1 MQAKQNKQESL
12 LLHGEAT
19 SAAIVGIAGG
29 EYKVAEPSATEVAYF
44 ASTEGIV
51 HVFDFDYSSVNN
63 YTTRL
68 AQNNMY
74 CCPCCLPC
82 WFGCFKQNTI
92 DAIQARHVAITRDGI
107 RFVQDQRRTGC
118 RLDCQT
124 AGKTTK
130 TIPFDKLTDC
140 DIEEPAGASG
150 PLCCMVNNVLTKI
163 NIDTASSGMRVGG
176 EGQTMIQHELVLTGL
191 KDPHGFKSMV
201 WRMKRLGSGNS
212 NGGGA
217 APSAMAMSR
226 DNQQIVNALTAQ
238 NGILKEQNSLLLK
251 IVQNTSK

>member
-1 MQAKQNKQESL
+1 MQLQPGKQQS
-12 LLHGEAT
+12 LLHGETA
-19 SAAIVGIAGG
+19 SASIVGIAGG
-29 EYKVAEPSATEVAYF
+29 EYKVAEPSAEEVAYF

-51 HVFDFDYSSVNN
+51 HVFDFDYDSVNK

-74 CCPCCLPC
+74 CFPCCLPC

-92 DAIQARHVAITRDGI
+92 DAIEARHVAITRDGI
-107 RFVQDQRRTGC
+107 RYVQDQRRTGC

-163 NIDTASSGMRVGG
+163 NIDTASSGMPNPNQPGMV
-176 EGQTMIQHELVLTGL
+176 QHELVLTGL

-201 WRMKRLGSGNS
+201 WRMKRTGSGNS
-212 NGGGA
+212 GGAA
-217 APSAMAMSR
+217 APSAMTMSR